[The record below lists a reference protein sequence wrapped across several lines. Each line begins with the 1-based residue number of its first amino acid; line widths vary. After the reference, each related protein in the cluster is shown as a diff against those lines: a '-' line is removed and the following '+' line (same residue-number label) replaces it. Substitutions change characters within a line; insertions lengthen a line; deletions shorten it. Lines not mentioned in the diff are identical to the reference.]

1 MNRTILMN
9 FSGVYDL
16 ESFSR
21 NPAFVHLDCTHLSGT
36 DCYCDQKAAK
46 RIRTLIAPYPAEG
59 IHFIDSGDY
68 HYLTEFWTDKLERPF
83 SLILFDH
90 HTDMQTPLFDR
101 LLSCG
106 GWVKSM
112 LDHNP
117 YLLKVYLI
125 GPSEEQASTIP
136 APYRERVIAY
146 TDTRLHLHLPSSH
159 SLSLKEPVYI
169 SIDKD
174 VLDKQSSLTNWDQG
188 SLTLKELKALLTQIL
203 KHDQVIGIDICGECA
218 SCLHQLTTD
227 PAIRLDNEANT
238 ELLQLMRQ
246 LKPFASQAA
255 TTCST
260 RNPGVKPVQ
269 KTLTAVTPKG
279 MREVKLKK

>member
-1 MNRTILMN
+1 MN

-16 ESFSR
+16 ESFSH

-36 DCYCDQKAAK
+36 DCYCDPEAAQK
-46 RIRTLIAPYPAEG
+46 IHTLIAPYPAEG

-68 HYLTEFWTDKLERPF
+68 HYLTEFWTDKLEYPF

-90 HTDMQTPLFDR
+90 HTDMQTPLFDQ

-106 GWVKSM
+106 SWVKSM

-117 YLLKVYLI
+117 YLRQVYLI

-136 APYRERVIAY
+136 ASYRERVMAY
-146 TDTRLHLHLPSSH
+146 TDTRLRKHLLTSQPPT
-159 SLSLKEPVYI
+159 LKEPVYI

-174 VLDKQSSLTNWDQG
+174 VLDKQSALTNWDQG
-188 SLTLKELKALLTQIL
+188 SLTLKELKDLLTQLL
-203 KHDQVIGIDICGECA
+203 KHEQVIGIDICGECA
-218 SCLHQLTTD
+218 STLHQLTTD

-238 ELLQLMRQ
+238 ELLELLRQ
-246 LKPFASQAA
+246 LKPLRAKRKSNQ
-255 TTCST
+255 
-260 RNPGVKPVQ
+260 
-269 KTLTAVTPKG
+269 VTPPVHPTEPQKHD
-279 MREVKLKK
+279 